1 MPKIINS
8 TAELLTINPI
18 TGLPTINPITGL
30 PTIDPIAGLYSDL
43 LTNHSIPLLQASH
56 NQIVEEISQPVNL
69 DKVNEMHEKARSLSS
84 NITGLGYHSA
94 EEKDKLDE
102 AVRILNK
109 AIDLENILTASPRD
123 FGIEELKDSDQISGL
138 KKVLWLRF
146 DRGYCH
152 LMSGNYDKAVED
164 FTAELSLHEN
174 GPGVYRSLYERA
186 NAYMMMGRY
195 DLAIDDFIAAKNIEG
210 VDREIIFFSDYEIA
224 EINSK
229 NTNTIWNNA
238 AKSAKSLR
246 SFFTNLSVPT
256 SILGLQKPIE
266 NEFLELGDE
275 KIGKIFNQIFD
286 LKKNDSLEFSQF
298 LKELDIDAE
307 SSVSKNIQ
315 NVFDSLN
322 MPKNLAPSN
331 SGIEEFITLY
341 EGNTR
346 KAYADKLKSPS
357 SKVESPEMEKL
368 LAERGN
374 EL

>member
-1 MPKIINS
+1 MSKPIINS
-8 TAELLTINPI
+8 TAELPIINSS
-18 TGLPTINPITGL
+18 
-30 PTIDPIAGLYSDL
+30 AGLYSDHL
-43 LTNHSIPLLQASH
+43 ANHLIPLSQASRNEKFT

-69 DKVNEMHEKARSLSS
+69 DKVYEMHEKARSLSL
-84 NITGLGYHSA
+84 NIAGLGYHNA

-109 AIDLENILTASPRD
+109 AIDLGNILTASPSD
-123 FGIEELKDSDQISGL
+123 FGIDELKDSDQISGL
-138 KKVLWLRF
+138 KKVRWLLF

-152 LMSGNYDKAVED
+152 LMLGNYDKAVED

-186 NAYMMMGRY
+186 NANKMMGRY
-195 DLAIDDFIAAKNIEG
+195 DLAIDDFIAAKNTEG
-210 VDREIIFFSDYEIA
+210 VDSRIDIFSDSEIA

-229 NTNTIWNNA
+229 NTIWNNA
-238 AKSAKSLR
+238 VKSVNLLR
-246 SFFTNLSVPT
+246 SSITKLSVPT

-266 NEFLELGDE
+266 NKFLELEDE

-298 LKELDIDAE
+298 LNELDIVAE
-307 SSVSKNIQ
+307 SGQDNSLSENIQ
-315 NVFDSLN
+315 RVFDLLRMS
-322 MPKNLAPSN
+322 KILAPSN
-331 SGIEEFITLY
+331 SGIEEFIALF